1 MPISK
6 CWMPSIFWWEN
17 HRTAHRLYTFDRKIH
32 QSCYW
37 IHQKQCSWTKK
48 NIFSLHGLSLNSP
61 SSIGQI
67 LTAVDESGV
76 SRNTS
81 VFFTSVNLTEVNY
94 AQIHQTNWLKFSK
107 IRHSIIQKNELGMYL
122 AIEIIYERL
131 VNFRS
136 KFCCSHFLQKTK
148 KKIDFCPSLKYRS
161 D

>member
-6 CWMPSIFWWEN
+6 CWMRKSSNSPQTLHFW
-17 HRTAHRLYTFDRKIH
+17 
-32 QSCYW
+32 
-37 IHQKQCSWTKK
+37 QKNTPKLLLNSSKTVLMNKK
-48 NIFSLHGLSLNSP
+48 NIFSLHGLSPNSP

-122 AIEIIYERL
+122 AIEIIYERS

-148 KKIDFCPSLKYRS
+148 KKNWFLP
-161 D
+161 